1 MKRKAWWWAVL
12 ALALVAGLWGWQ
24 QYTPKQAKAP
34 ATAPLAEPVI
44 ELAAADLARVE
55 ARELLQSV
63 PVSGSLRAVNAA
75 MVRVRVPGELQ
86 GLAVR
91 EGDTVRA
98 GQVLAQIDPTE
109 SRARLQQAREQADAA
124 RAQVELAQR
133 QWDNNRA
140 LVDQGFISRTALEAS
155 QSNLGAAQANH
166 KAALA
171 ALELARKVLDD
182 SVLRAPIAGVVSQRL
197 AQPGERLPV
206 DARVVE
212 IVDPRQLE
220 LEATLTAADSV
231 RLRVGQVA
239 ALTVEGAPGSVAAR
253 VARINPSAQAGSRSV
268 VAYLSVQ
275 AQAGLR
281 QGLFA
286 QGQVE
291 TGRLQALAVPLS
303 AVRNDKPSPYVQVI
317 EADRIVHR
325 NVQTGVRSTHEGETL
340 VAVEGLAAG
349 ALALRGHVGALRE
362 GTRVKLS
369 GAGSAP
375 AQAPASSP
383 AASSRAVPSA
393 AAATV
398 PAPTV
403 TAKD

>member
-1 MKRKAWWWAVL
+1 MKRKALWWAVL
-12 ALALVAGLWGWQ
+12 AVALLAGLWGWQ
-24 QYTPKQAKAP
+24 RYTPKQAKAP
-34 ATAPLAEPVI
+34 AAVQRAEPVV
-44 ELAAADLARVE
+44 ELAAADLARVQ

-63 PVSGSLRAVNAA
+63 PLSGSLRAVNAA

-86 GLAVR
+86 GLTVR
-91 EGDTVRA
+91 EGDSVRA
-98 GQVLAQIDPTE
+98 GQELAHIDPTE

-124 RAQVELAQR
+124 RAQIDLAQR
-133 QWDNNRA
+133 QFDNNRA

-155 QSNLGAAQANH
+155 QSNLAAAHANH
-166 KAALA
+166 KAVLA
-171 ALELARKVLDD
+171 ALELARKSLDD

-197 AQPGERLPV
+197 AQPGERLPI

-231 RLRVGQVA
+231 RLRVGQTAV
-239 ALTVEGAPGSVAAR
+239 LDVEGAPGRITAR
-253 VARINPSAQAGSRSV
+253 VTRINPSAQAGSRSV

-291 TGRLQALAVPLS
+291 TGRVQALAVPLS
-303 AVRNDKPSPYVQVI
+303 AVRNDKPSAYVQLI
-317 EADRIVHR
+317 EAERIVHR
-325 NVQTGVRSTHEGETL
+325 AVQTGVRSADEGDTL
-340 VAVEGLAAG
+340 VAVEGLPAG
-349 ALALRGHVGALRE
+349 ALVLRGHVGALRE

-369 GAGSAP
+369 SAASAP
-375 AQAPASSP
+375 AQRPASSP
-383 AASSRAVPSA
+383 SASPRPLPGA
-393 AAATV
+393 AAAAV
-398 PAPTV
+398 PARTV

>member
-1 MKRKAWWWAVL
+1 MNRKALWWVVL
-12 ALALVAGLWGWQ
+12 AAALAAGIWGWTA
-24 QYTPKQAKAP
+24 YTPRQAKAP
-34 ATAPLAEPVI
+34 SAKPLAEPVI
-44 ELAAADLARVE
+44 ELAAADLAHVE
-55 ARELLQSV
+55 PRELLQTV
-63 PVSGSLRAVNAA
+63 PLSGSLRAVNAA

-86 GLAVR
+86 GLTVR
-91 EGDTVRA
+91 EGDSVRA
-98 GQVLAQIDPTE
+98 GQELARIDPTE

-124 RAQVELAQR
+124 RAQIDLAQR
-133 QWDNNRA
+133 QFDNNRA

-155 QSNLGAAQANH
+155 QSNLAAAQANH
-166 KAALA
+166 KATLA
-171 ALELARKVLDD
+171 TLELARKSLDD

-197 AQPGERLPV
+197 AQPGERLAV

-220 LEATLTAADSV
+220 LEATLTAADSA

-239 ALTVEGAPGSVAAR
+239 VLDVEGAPGRITAR

-291 TGRLQALAVPLS
+291 TARVRALAVPLS
-303 AVRNDKPSPYVQVI
+303 AVRNDKPSPYVQLI
-317 EADRIVHR
+317 EAERVVHR
-325 NVQTGVRSTHEGETL
+325 AVQAGVRSSHEGETL

-349 ALALRGHVGALRE
+349 ALVLRGHVGALRE

-369 GAGSAP
+369 GAGGAP

-383 AASSRAVPSA
+383 AASPRALPGA
-393 AAATV
+393 AAATA
-398 PAPTV
+398 PAPTL